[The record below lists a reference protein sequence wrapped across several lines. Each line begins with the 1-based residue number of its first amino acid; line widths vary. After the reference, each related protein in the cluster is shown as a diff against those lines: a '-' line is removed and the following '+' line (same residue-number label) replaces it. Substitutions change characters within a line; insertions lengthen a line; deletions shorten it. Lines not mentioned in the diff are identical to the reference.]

1 MKLDQ
6 FLEYVKPYTMTSNER
21 IECLFN
27 SLEYINHNNIN
38 GDYVEC
44 GVWKGGNIIGILK
57 YLESKSDFKSDVYLY
72 DTFTGMTEPESVDN
86 DLNQINAKDI
96 LHQPNILCYS
106 SLEEVKS
113 NILNITNYPSKKK
126 KIKYIVGD
134 VSETL
139 LDENNIPQQ
148 ISLLRLDT
156 DWYKSTKIEL
166 EILWDKLVDGGI
178 LIIDD
183 YGHWDGCKKAVDKF
197 FMNKNYEFEKIDYTG
212 IRIIK

>member
-1 MKLDQ
+1 MKLKE
-6 FLEYVKPYTMTSNER
+6 FLGYVKPYSMTSDER

-27 SLEYINHNNIN
+27 SLEYINENKII

-57 YLESKSDFKSDVYLY
+57 YLESKINFKYDVYLY
-72 DTFTGMTEPESVDN
+72 DTFTGMTEPENVDK
-86 DLNQINAKDI
+86 DLNEVNAKDI
-96 LHQPNILCYS
+96 LHQPNVLCYS

-113 NILNITNYPSKKK
+113 NISNVVNYPLE

-139 LDENNIPQQ
+139 LVKHNVPEQ

-183 YGHWDGCKKAVDKF
+183 YGHWDGCKKAVDEF
-197 FMNKNYEFEKIDYTG
+197 FMNKNYKFEKIDYTG